1 DRGPAL
7 TRHLDTTLGTL
18 PAVALEASARALH
31 ETAAE
36 LFDLLADRTA
46 GVWNPQ
52 NTARSAAVAHAIEK
66 LKTYIA
72 DLPPVPPA
80 EPMAR
85 SRLGQLHAIDH
96 LLRLQPSL
104 EPAPDLANRDAD
116 PALRDAI
123 ALTREI
129 LALGRAGLHNEADD
143 DWSATVAD
151 RSGRLSELRR
161 QARADILNRTA
172 GGELDT
178 PASLALLDAM
188 RWLDGIGYHTWRI
201 CAHLTPDQPDD
212 QPARTA

>member
-85 SRLGQLHAIDH
+85 SPLGHPPAPTPRPLLH
-96 LLRLQPSL
+96 PSL
-104 EPAPDLANRDAD
+104 SPSPALATPDAD
-116 PALRDAI
+116 PAPRAAI
-123 ALTREI
+123 PVTREI
-129 LALGRAGLHNEADD
+129 VALGRAGLHNEAAD
-143 DWSATVAD
+143 DWSAPVAD

-161 QARADILNRTA
+161 QARAD
-172 GGELDT
+172 
-178 PASLALLDAM
+178 
-188 RWLDGIGYHTWRI
+188 
-201 CAHLTPDQPDD
+201 
-212 QPARTA
+212 